1 LAAIRASEKVENIF
15 VFNYLKSIQDKIK
28 GSGGAVFDSINRKQ
42 ISELQIPLP
51 PLSVQQEIVARIEA
65 EQQIIN
71 ANKKLIEMYE
81 QKIKDKIAEVWE
93 CGTSQA
99 AVEKKAD
106 ETADS
111 GLLIAEVAER
121 YRTDASVACLV
132 LQHFKERGKTIREF
146 HLQKYAY
153 ITQQHLKLSIVS
165 EFQPMAAGPWS
176 SAFKNYACAYAR
188 QQQWFSL
195 KGRNVEPGKA
205 LKAGTAEAEKI
216 LGRQRGKV
224 LQLLDDLKRFGDSG
238 LERWATI
245 LMVVSQLKAARKAVT
260 RWNIQ
265 EAIDNWSGKRN
276 KEWFTKISVSKAID
290 GMNQKGWIKLIGE

>member
-1 LAAIRASEKVENIF
+1 
-15 VFNYLKSIQDKIK
+15 
-28 GSGGAVFDSINRKQ
+28 
-42 ISELQIPLP
+42 
-51 PLSVQQEIVARIEA
+51 
-65 EQQIIN
+65 
-71 ANKKLIEMYE
+71 
-81 QKIKDKIAEVWE
+81 
-93 CGTSQA
+93 
-99 AVEKKAD
+99 
-106 ETADS
+106 
-111 GLLIAEVAER
+111 
-121 YRTDASVACLV
+121 
-132 LQHFKERGKTIREF
+132 
-146 HLQKYAY
+146 
-153 ITQQHLKLSIVS
+153 
-165 EFQPMAAGPWS
+165 MAAGPWS

-205 LKAGTAEAEKI
+205 LKAGTAQAEKI